1 MTARLV
7 RTVAVLAV
15 AAAVLVVLHLLGV
28 DVEGWLASLWDAL
41 TEVDFQYVALGV
53 VFQTLE
59 TFLAGVA
66 WLAILRAA

>member
-1 MTARLV
+1 
-7 RTVAVLAV
+7 
-15 AAAVLVVLHLLGV
+15 VLVVLHLLGV

-41 TEVDFQYVALGV
+41 TEVNFQYVALGV